1 MAKFGIGQ
9 AITRREDQRLLT
21 GTGKYVDDVPLK
33 NQAHLVFV
41 RSPHA
46 HARIVS
52 IDTSAAK
59 SATGVVGVFTG
70 ADLLADGIG
79 DFPIGPGLKNAAGK
93 AHEPR
98 RRTIPLAVGE
108 VRFVGETVVAVIAQ
122 TRAAGRG
129 RSRAG
134 GGRIRRAAGGH
145 DDRSRECSGR
155 AAALGRCA
163 GQRRRA
169 DRVRIQGKVRRR
181 FRARPSTSPRFPFY
195 NQRLVPVSMEPRG
208 SVAEFDKASGRL
220 TLHTSCQN
228 PAGLQEKLADAILK
242 MPRAKVRVTVGDVGG
257 GFGMKTMLY
266 PEDAV
271 CAYAARKLGRP
282 VAWRASRSEEFLSST
297 HGRDQ
302 INHAELALDA
312 DGKVLGLRIEIVG
325 NVGAYACSPGAIIVV
340 AVGPKVITGVYHIP
354 ALHLRAHGGADEY
367 QSGFRVQRG
376 RAARG
381 HLSDRAADES
391 GRCADGHGS
400 GRAAPSQLYSAQRR
414 CPTPRRWARPST
426 AATSRICS
434 IASSSHADWKGYEK
448 RRAESKARGQLR
460 GRAISTFLEW
470 TGVVHEE
477 TIDLHVE
484 ADGRILVYTAMQA
497 MGQGI
502 ETSYVQIL
510 AETLGVDPERF
521 VIVQGDSDIAQGLGS
536 MGSRSLYIG
545 GSAML
550 TASNDTI
557 EKGRQLAAEALE
569 AAGPDITYRDGRF
582 TVAGTDLGIDL
593 FELAGRQPEK
603 RIAVKTLQ
611 KVGGPSWPNSCHV
624 CEVEVDPETG
634 VVQIVKY
641 TTVDDVGRVIN
652 PLIVAGQV
660 HGGIAQ
666 AVGQALLENTHYD
679 AETGQLVTGSLLDY
693 CVPRA
698 DDLPNFSTHT
708 DETTPCKINPLGAK
722 GVGELGTVGGT
733 PTVMNALIDA
743 LRPLGVENIEMPA
756 TSERVWRAIHQAQPA

>member
-33 NQAHLVFV
+33 NQTHLVFV

-46 HARIVS
+46 HAKIVS

-59 SATGVVGVFTG
+59 SAAGVIGVFTG
-70 ADLLADGIG
+70 AELLADGVG
-79 DFPIGPGLKNAAGK
+79 DFPIGPGLKNAVGK
-93 AHEPR
+93 DMAAPPYY
-98 RRTIPLAVGE
+98 PLAVGE

-122 TRAAGRG
+122 TRAQAED
-129 RSRAG
+129 
-134 GGRIRRAAGGH
+134 AAELVVI
-145 DDRSRECSGR
+145 DYAEQPAVTTIE
-155 AAALGRCA
+155 AASAPNAPLLW
-163 GQRRRA
+163 A
-169 DRVRIQGKVRRR
+169 DSPGNVAAQTEFGSKEKCDAAFAKAKHVAKV
-181 FRARPSTSPRFPFY
+181 SFY

-208 SVAEFDKASGRL
+208 SAAEFDKASGRL

-228 PAGLQEKLADAILK
+228 PSGLQEKLADAILK
-242 MPRAKVRVTVGDVGG
+242 MPRANVRVTVGDVGG

-271 CAYAARKLGRP
+271 CAYAARKLGRA

-340 AVGPKVITGVYHIP
+340 AIGPKVITGVYHIP
-354 ALHLRAHGGADEY
+354 ALHLRATALLTNTNLVSAYRGAGRPEAIYLIERLMNQAAAQMDLDPAELRRRNFIQPTQMPY
-367 QSGFRVQRG
+367 TTPMGETFDSGNFP
-376 RAARG
+376 
-381 HLSDRAADES
+381 HMLDRIL
-391 GRCADGHGS
+391 G
-400 GRAAPSQLYSAQRR
+400 L
-414 CPTPRRWARPST
+414 
-426 AATSRICS
+426 
-434 IASSSHADWKGYEK
+434 ADWKGYEK
-448 RRAESKARGQLR
+448 RRAESKAKGKLR

-521 VIVQGDSDIAQGLGS
+521 VIVQGDSDVAQGLGS

-550 TASNDTI
+550 TASNDAI
-557 EKGRQLAAEALE
+557 AKGRQLAAEALE

-624 CEVEVDPETG
+624 CELEVDPETG

-652 PLIVAGQV
+652 PMIVAGQV

-679 AETGQLVTGSLLDY
+679 AETGQLVSGSLLDY

-698 DDLPNFSTHT
+698 DDLPNFSTYT

-756 TSERVWRAIHQAQPA
+756 TSERVWRAIRGATAKAA